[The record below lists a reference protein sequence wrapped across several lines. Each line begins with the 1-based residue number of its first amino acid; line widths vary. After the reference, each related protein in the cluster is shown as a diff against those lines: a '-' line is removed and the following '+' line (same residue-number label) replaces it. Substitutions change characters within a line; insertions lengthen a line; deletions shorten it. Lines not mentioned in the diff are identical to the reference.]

1 MVTHGLVH
9 YFSKTIVFL
18 LEKNRSTDRIPNRVS
33 PRGQPVA
40 VLESYA
46 EGMPR
51 ATFAVTYT
59 RLWTPKMVVAA
70 VAHAERN
77 ARLTGLLPMVV
88 APYLSDERLQEFER
102 HAISGVDL
110 CGNGVVVVPSPRR
123 WQEWRTI
130 FSSPGGQARFVCCS
144 RRSCCPCWR
153 RITHR

>member
-1 MVTHGLVH
+1 MVPHALVH

-18 LEKNRSTDRIPNRVS
+18 LEKNRSTDRIPSCAS
-33 PRGQPVA
+33 PREQPVA
-40 VLESYA
+40 VLEAYA
-46 EGMPR
+46 EGTPR

-77 ARLTGLLPMVV
+77 APLTGLLPMVV

-110 CGNGVVVVPSPRR
+110 CGNGVVVVP
-123 WQEWRTI
+123 
-130 FSSPGGQARFVCCS
+130 
-144 RRSCCPCWR
+144 
-153 RITHR
+153 